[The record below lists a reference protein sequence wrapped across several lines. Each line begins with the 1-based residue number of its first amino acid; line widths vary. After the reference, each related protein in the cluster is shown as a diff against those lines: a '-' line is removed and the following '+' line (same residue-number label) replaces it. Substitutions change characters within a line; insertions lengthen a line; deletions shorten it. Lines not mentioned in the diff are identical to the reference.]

1 MKMKIFVLEIICL
14 FLITCGIFGPEEI
27 INVKGTITDATTGT
41 PIDRACIQLMTTCA
55 CLGSD
60 CYNPKL
66 TFSDK
71 DGRYSIY
78 HNKPKGHTPPYYLQ
92 VHKMPGYDWAEIT
105 LSYSA
110 DVQIINIQLE
120 PEPDYQ

>member
-1 MKMKIFVLEIICL
+1 MKMKIFVLGIICL
-14 FLITCGIFGPEEI
+14 FLITCGIFGPEKI
-27 INVKGTITDATTGT
+27 IDIKGTITDATTGT
-41 PIDRACIQLMTTCA
+41 PIDGACIQLMRDCA
-55 CLGSD
+55 TLGYD
-60 CYNPKL
+60 CGNPKL

-78 HNKPKGHTPPYYLQ
+78 HKPIGLTPPYYLQ
-92 VHKMPGYDWAEIT
+92 VHKKPGYDWAEIT

-110 DVQIINIQLE
+110 DVQIINFQLE